1 MIAPIPAAASLPQP
15 LSRLQLAQRIHD
27 LLLAEIGHS
36 VQIERLLAEPRYA
49 RDVLLVCEA
58 CVDSELPQWSQRFRE
73 ALPAQAQPAAHHA
86 APPAA
91 ASPPGHARQSNDW
104 AADTSGFGLSRPP
117 GDDAA
122 TPERRRAWLQRWRR

>member
-1 MIAPIPAAASLPQP
+1 MIAPIPADPLSPP

-58 CVDSELPQWSQRFRE
+58 CVGSELPQWSQRFRDS
-73 ALPAQAQPAAHHA
+73 LPSDGQPC
-86 APPAA
+86 AA
-91 ASPPGHARQSNDW
+91 ASGAPGHAPQSNDW

-117 GDDAA
+117 GDDAE
-122 TPERRRAWLQRWRR
+122 TPERRRAWLPRWRR